1 MSTDH
6 FLLFLFCP
14 TASDHLTLT
23 VNSMTSLQQAIDIAS
38 SLGNT
43 AAYTKIQIPP
53 GNHLLTAPTLF
64 RGEINEI
71 EMTGA
76 GGGEVRLLCNY
87 SVGSNNYTWY
97 FAGLQS
103 VMLTGI
109 GFEDCARP
117 LRLDTVAEVTIQ
129 DCSFRYVCDFNRT
142 HLVRIPMGTEE
153 RVHISKVSSF
163 QGSNCM

>member
-1 MSTDH
+1 M
-6 FLLFLFCP
+6 LPLCP
-14 TASDHLTLT
+14 SASDRLTLT

-38 SLGNT
+38 SLENT
-43 AAYTKIQIPP
+43 AAYIKIQIPP
-53 GNHLLTAPTLF
+53 GDHLLTAPTLF

-76 GGGEVRLLCNY
+76 GGGEVQLACNY
-87 SVGSNNYTWY
+87 SVGSYNNYTWY

-117 LRLDTVAEVTIQ
+117 LRLDTVAEVSIQ
-129 DCSFRYVCDFNRT
+129 DCSFRYV
-142 HLVRIPMGTEE
+142 HLIHIPMGQKKASILE
-153 RVHISKVSSF
+153 RCPYF
-163 QGSNCM
+163 RD